1 MIVSSQTL
9 ELLKTALA
17 GRYEIER
24 EIGAGGM
31 ATVYLARD
39 VKHERLVALK
49 VLRPELAATLG
60 ADRFLNEIRIAAN
73 LTHPHILPLHDS
85 GEANGFLFYV
95 MPYIEGESLRARLAR
110 QGELPVPETAKIL
123 RDVVDAL
130 AYAHQHGVVHRDV
143 KPDNVLLSGR
153 HALVTDFGVAK
164 AVSEATG
171 RQQLTTAGV
180 ALGTPAYMAPEQAVA
195 DPHVDYRADLYA
207 VGVMAYEMLTG
218 HPPFVGNTAQAVLAA
233 HVTEPAKPITTIRQ
247 AVPAVLA
254 QIVMQCLEKRPADR
268 PTGADVLLPHFEAL
282 GTPSG
287 GITPTATA
295 PVAAISAKR
304 GIPKWAMPA
313 AGALLVAGLGF
324 LGLRLI
330 KGSGGSAQS
339 IAVLPFESQDSSQ
352 AFADGIHDEILT
364 DLTGIAALQVTS
376 RSSVRE
382 YRNTNKN
389 VRQIGTELG
398 VRSLLQGQVQRA
410 GPRIHVNVQLVDA
423 PHDRQI
429 WASSYERELTAEN
442 VFGIQGD
449 IARNVAQALETQLTP
464 AQAASLGKAP
474 TTNLEALEW
483 YHRGRALWDVR
494 SGTYTDTAT
503 VGAFG
508 RAVLLDSGF
517 AEAWAGLAAARSWQ
531 VRNGTTSDTTPA
543 RHALDRAIAL
553 QPASADTR
561 LAQGYYDYYARGD
574 FDAALA
580 DFRAVGGLRPG
591 DVDAIAGVGF
601 IARRQGRWDE
611 ALAAEERVM
620 ALDPRSPG
628 RVTDYGGS
636 LDMLRRYDEAAT
648 QYRRGLIL
656 DPNNESLQVF
666 ALWGLIYGLGDT
678 AGARVRG
685 ASAEPTGRAAASV
698 ILGRLARHYDQS
710 NAAVATLPLPP
721 ARGRFVRYGWYL
733 LNAAA
738 AGGGR
743 RTAAAPMA
751 DSARRDA
758 EQAIRDWSGRD
769 VFGNL
774 ADLYTVLGI
783 ADAVLGRDREAV
795 QAGERAVELN
805 PPQHDVV
812 DGPRSVDGLIAIHII
827 LGHKDEAIRLLRE
840 QAPRPAQSLSFVPT
854 TRVALRLDPLFDS
867 LRDDPRFRALLDDD
881 AAWVVKH

>member
-1 MIVSSQTL
+1 MSDVL
-9 ELLKTALA
+9 ERLKAALA

-39 VKHERLVALK
+39 VKHERQVALK

-60 ADRFLNEIRIAAN
+60 AERFLNEIRIAAN

-95 MPYIEGESLRARLAR
+95 MPYIEGESLRAKLAR
-110 QGELPVPETAKIL
+110 QGELPVAEAARIL
-123 RDVVDAL
+123 RDVADAL

-195 DPHVDYRADLYA
+195 DPHVDARADLYA

-233 HVTEPAKPITTIRQ
+233 HVTEPAKPITTIRH
-247 AVPAVLA
+247 AVPASLA
-254 QIVMQCLEKRPADR
+254 QLIMQCLEKRPSDR

-282 GTPSG
+282 TTPSG

-295 PVAAISAKR
+295 PVAAVAKR
-304 GIPKWAMPA
+304 GVPGRTLVA
-313 AGALLVAGLGF
+313 AGVVLLVVAGYV
-324 LGLRLI
+324 GLRLMR
-330 KGSGGSAQS
+330 GAGGSAQS

-382 YRNTNKN
+382 YRNTTKG
-389 VRQIGTELG
+389 VRQIGAELG

-429 WASSYERELTAEN
+429 WAASYERELTTEN

-449 IARNVAQALETQLTP
+449 IARNVAQALETRLTP
-464 AQAASLGKAP
+464 AEAASLGKAP
-474 TTNLEALEW
+474 TANLEALEW
-483 YHRGRALWDVR
+483 YHRGRVLYDLR
-494 SGTYTDTAT
+494 SGTYADTAT
-503 VGAFG
+503 VQAFEH
-508 RAVLLDSGF
+508 AIQLDSNF

-531 VRNGTTSDTTPA
+531 VRNGTTADTLPS
-543 RHALDRAIAL
+543 RRALDRAVAL

-561 LAQGYYDYYARGD
+561 LAQAYFDYYAKGD
-574 FDAALA
+574 FEAAIA
-580 DFRAVGGLRPG
+580 DFRAAGSLRPG
-591 DVDAIAGVGF
+591 DVDAIQGVGY

-611 ALAAEERVM
+611 ALAAEQRVM

-628 RVTDYGGS
+628 RVIDYAGS
-636 LDMLRRYDEAAT
+636 LDMVRRFDDAAE
-648 QYRRGLIL
+648 QYRRALIL
-656 DPNNESLQVF
+656 DPSNESGQVF
-666 ALWGLIYGLGDT
+666 AIWNKLYGVGDT
-678 AGARVRG
+678 AAGRALV
-685 ASAEPTGRAAASV
+685 ASAQGIGRAAGT
-698 ILGRLARHYDQS
+698 IIGERLARHYDLA
-710 NAAVATLPLPP
+710 NAAVPKLPIAG
-721 ARGRFVRYGWYL
+721 ARGRYFRLGWSMV
-733 LNAAA
+733 NDVAAGRSSAAA
-738 AGGGR
+738 A
-743 RTAAAPMA
+743 AA

-758 EQAIRDWSGRD
+758 EAAIRTAVGHD

-774 ADLYTVLGI
+774 ADQYTLLGI
-783 ADAVLGRDREAV
+783 AEAVLGRGPEAV
-795 QAGERAVELN
+795 QAGERAVSLN
-805 PPQHDVV
+805 PPDRDYV
-812 DGPRSVDGLIAIHII
+812 DGPKSVDGLITIHIL
-827 LGHKDEAIRLLRE
+827 LGHKDEAFRLLRE
-840 QAPRPAQSLSFVPT
+840 QAARPAQSQSFVPT
-854 TRVALRLDPLFDS
+854 TRAALRYDPLFDS
-867 LRDDPRFRALLDDD
+867 LRSDPRFRALLEDD